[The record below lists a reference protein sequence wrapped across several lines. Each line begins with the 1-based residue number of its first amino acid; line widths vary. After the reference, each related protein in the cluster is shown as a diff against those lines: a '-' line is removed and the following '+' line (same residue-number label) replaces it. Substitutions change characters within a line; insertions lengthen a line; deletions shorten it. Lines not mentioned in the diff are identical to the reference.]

1 MDELVHFVK
10 SKINIGDQELECIL
24 SYFKEIAFK
33 KDKYV
38 LKEQHFSTNYYF
50 VKSGGVRIWFDK
62 GGEPVTAWLIF
73 ENDFFAELS
82 GLKSGK
88 PTQFNIQ
95 AITDTTLLA
104 IDKNSMEHLYT
115 KFPQWQCFGRLIWE
129 NAFLKVI
136 NGIISYQTL
145 TTEERYIAA
154 MQQSNLMQKIP
165 LKQLASFL
173 GMTPTSLS
181 RIRKQIR

>member
-1 MDELVHFVK
+1 MHELIDFIK
-10 SKINIGDQELECIL
+10 SKINIGDQELECIF
-24 SYFKEIAFK
+24 SYFKEIVFK
-33 KDKYV
+33 KDEYV
-38 LKEQHFSTNYYF
+38 IKEQHYSTNYYF
-50 VKSGGVRIWFDK
+50 VKSGGVRIWFYK

-82 GLKSGK
+82 SLKSGK

-95 AITDTTLLA
+95 AITETTLFA
-104 IDKNSMEHLYT
+104 IDKNSMEYLYE

-136 NGIISYQTL
+136 NGIISHQTL
-145 TTEERYIAA
+145 TAEERYLAA

>member
-1 MDELVHFVK
+1 MDALINFIK
-10 SKINIGDQELECIL
+10 SKINIDDGDLECIL
-24 SYFKEIAFK
+24 SYFKEMSFK
-33 KDKYV
+33 KEAYV
-38 LKEQHFSTNYYF
+38 LRKHHYSTNYYF

-62 GGEPVTAWLIF
+62 GGEAITAWLIF
-73 ENDFFAELS
+73 ESDFFSELS

-95 AITDTTLLA
+95 AITETTLLA
-104 IDKNSMEHLYT
+104 IEKNSMDELYER
-115 KFPQWQCFGRLIWE
+115 FPQWQCFGRLIWE

-145 TTEERYIAA
+145 TAEERYLAA
-154 MQQSNLMQKIP
+154 MQQSNLIQKIP

>member
-1 MDELVHFVK
+1 MDALINFIK
-10 SKINIGDQELECIL
+10 SKINISDGDLECIL
-24 SYFKEIAFK
+24 SYFKEISFK
-33 KDKYV
+33 KDTYV
-38 LKEQHFSTNYYF
+38 LRQHHYSTYYYF

-62 GGEPVTAWLIF
+62 GGEPITAWLIF

-95 AITDTTLLA
+95 AITDTSLLA
-104 IDKNSMEHLYT
+104 IDKNSMEELYA
-115 KFPQWQCFGRLIWE
+115 KFAQWQCFGRLIWE

-145 TTEERYIAA
+145 TAEERYLEA
-154 MQQSNLMQKIP
+154 MQQSNLLQKIP

-181 RIRKQIR
+181 RIRKQIS